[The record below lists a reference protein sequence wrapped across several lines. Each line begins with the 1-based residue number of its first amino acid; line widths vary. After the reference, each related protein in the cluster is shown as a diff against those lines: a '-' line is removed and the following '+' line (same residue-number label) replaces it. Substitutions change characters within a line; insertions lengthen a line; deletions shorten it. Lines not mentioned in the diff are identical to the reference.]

1 MHEHLSSPLGHY
13 FSKMLGAGAASSP
26 TDHVALGADCV
37 SQADLASLQVLLPE
51 ARLKASTLAASSRLR
66 QRVEVLAGFVEETPA
81 AARTVGQRESA
92 FVLYYFLKGQDL
104 IPDHIPEIGL
114 LDDALLVE
122 TAFYRNLHELRSH
135 WAAQGRPWPEK
146 S

>member
-1 MHEHLSSPLGHY
+1 M
-13 FSKMLGAGAASSP
+13 GALETPRRFPIQSG
-26 TDHVALGADCV
+26 
-37 SQADLASLQVLLPE
+37 LLPAGLLIGFGNPNQN
-51 ARLKASTLAASSRLR
+51 ARASFLSPQPLFLKNAWGRTVC

-81 AARTVGQRESA
+81 AVRTVGQREAA

-104 IPDHIPEIGL
+104 IPDNIPEIGL